1 MRLRW
6 GRKIGCAALYKRR
19 EEIVSVELFGLT
31 HYGCF
36 YVVDG
41 EVIVRTVHA
50 QKRNPLDSVPAH
62 MVARVLLRD
71 IVLEE
76 RRRAAIVGSAASNPD
91 R

>member
-1 MRLRW
+1 M
-6 GRKIGCAALYKRR
+6 
-19 EEIVSVELFGLT
+19 
-31 HYGCF
+31 
-36 YVVDG
+36 DG